1 MPKRF
6 LFFSKGQRIA
16 IVVLLTLIVVV
27 IVADATLSRWA
38 PKPKSFFD
46 EAFSEETLLFETIT
60 NATHDTTTNTEKR
73 REIHRS
79 SKTAKQ
85 EVRLFPFDPNTLDSA
100 GFVLLGIK
108 PHIASNILKYR
119 KKGGHFKVP
128 ADLGKI
134 YGIDSALFATLQP
147 FVQIAQT
154 TAIAT
159 PDILLEINTAD
170 TTQLT
175 QIMSKGL
182 AKRIVIYREKLGGY
196 YSTEQ
201 LKEVYRI
208 TEKELKGIEPY
219 LCIEGSHIST
229 IDVNSASIER
239 LKRHPYINFYQAKA
253 ICELRKAKKKI
264 VAINE
269 LALLEEFSD
278 IDIKRL
284 TPYLNFNE

>member
-6 LFFSKGQRIA
+6 LFFSKGQRVA
-16 IVVLLTLIVVV
+16 IVVLLILIVAV

-46 EAFSEETLLFETIT
+46 DAFSEEVRSLEST
-60 NATHDTTTNTEKR
+60 NTAHDTTTNSKIQR
-73 REIHRS
+73 KDCQS
-79 SKTAKQ
+79 SKTTRQ
-85 EVRLFPFDPNTLDSA
+85 EVKLFPFDPNTLDSA

-170 TTQLT
+170 TTQLA

-182 AKRIVIYREKLGGY
+182 SKRIVIYREKLGGY

-208 TEKELKGIEPY
+208 TEKELKEIEPY

-264 VAINE
+264 VAIDE